1 MKFLTFTDLHENKD
15 GLKALVTRA
24 AEPDI
29 DFVVCAGDIS
39 SFGRGLPTVLK
50 AFSDL
55 RKPFY
60 VVPGNHE
67 EGEGFEEIVKRYKHC
82 VSLDRK
88 AMRVGEYVFLGFGG
102 GGFAMKDQEFR
113 KIARFWYG
121 KFNGQKVVLLTH
133 QPPFATKLDAL
144 HGRHVGNEDFRD
156 FIIRIKPK
164 LTISGHLHE
173 TVGEVDALGETKLIN
188 PGWDGMVIELK

>member
-15 GLKALVTRA
+15 GLKALVARA

-55 RKPFY
+55 GKPFY

-67 EGEGFEEIVKRYKHC
+67 EGEGFEEVVRRYKHC
-82 VSLDRK
+82 VNLDRK
-88 AMRVGEYVFLGFGG
+88 AMAIGEYIFLGFGG
-102 GGFAMKDQEFR
+102 GGFVMKDQEFR
-113 KIARFWYG
+113 KIARLWYG
-121 KFNGQKVVLLTH
+121 KFNGKKIVLLTH
-133 QPPFATKLDAL
+133 QPPFGTKLDFL
-144 HGRHVGNEDFRD
+144 NHRHVGNEDFRD
-156 FIIRIKPK
+156 FIMRVNPK
-164 LTISGHLHE
+164 LAISGHLHE